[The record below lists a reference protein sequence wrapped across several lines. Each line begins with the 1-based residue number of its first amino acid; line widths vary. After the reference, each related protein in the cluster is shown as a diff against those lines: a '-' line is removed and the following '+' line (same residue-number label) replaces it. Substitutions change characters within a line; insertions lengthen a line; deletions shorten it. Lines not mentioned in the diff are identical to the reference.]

1 MLGKTHV
8 SAGMAASL
16 LVLQPVSI
24 APLACALL
32 GGALGGWISDID
44 VRGAKLVRGTIV
56 SVCVAALAFASR
68 FLAEVLPGSPALQ
81 AIAPEMGPAS
91 VVGAALFAGVTL
103 FGSFTAHR
111 TFTHSIVGCALW
123 YVAVCLLWPQ
133 IAPAFGIGLCAIS
146 SLTCSTKPPRG
157 QCNCSFPSRRAC
169 ASTYAVLTAL
179 QTRSSGALPL
189 LCASCTW
196 DGWFSRVSNL
206 ALTGKL
212 SGKLPELTTGRS
224 WERWPDWLFRESSG
238 TPCVGSLVGPLKS
251 AVCVQ
256 AH

>member
-56 SVCVAALAFASR
+56 SVCVAALAFANR
-68 FLAEVLPGSPALQ
+68 FLAEVLPRAAALR

-133 IAPAFGIGLCAIS
+133 IAPAFGIGLCSHLILDLLNKAPKGS
-146 SLTCSTKPPRG
+146 MQLF
-157 QCNCSFPSRRAC
+157 FPLKTRVCLDVCRADGFANALIWS
-169 ASTYAVLTAL
+169 ASVIVCVVYV
-179 QTRSSGALPL
+179 
-189 LCASCTW
+189 
-196 DGWFSRVSNL
+196 GWLVFSR
-206 ALTGKL
+206 
-212 SGKLPELTTGRS
+212 
-224 WERWPDWLFRESSG
+224 F
-238 TPCVGSLVGPLKS
+238 
-251 AVCVQ
+251 
-256 AH
+256 

>member
-44 VRGAKLVRGTIV
+44 VRGANLVRGTIV

-68 FLAEVLPGSPALQ
+68 FLAEVLPRVAVLQ

-103 FGSFTAHR
+103 FGSLTAHR

-133 IAPAFGIGLCAIS
+133 IAPAFGIGLCSHLI
-146 SLTCSTKPPRG
+146 LDLLNK
-157 QCNCSFPSRRAC
+157 
-169 ASTYAVLTAL
+169 ASKGSM
-179 QTRSSGALPL
+179 Q
-189 LCASCTW
+189 
-196 DGWFSRVSNL
+196 
-206 ALTGKL
+206 
-212 SGKLPELTTGRS
+212 
-224 WERWPDWLFRESSG
+224 LFF
-238 TPCVGSLVGPLKS
+238 PLKTRVCLDVCRADGFANALIWS
-251 AVCVQ
+251 ASVIVCVVYVGWLVF
-256 AH
+256 ARF